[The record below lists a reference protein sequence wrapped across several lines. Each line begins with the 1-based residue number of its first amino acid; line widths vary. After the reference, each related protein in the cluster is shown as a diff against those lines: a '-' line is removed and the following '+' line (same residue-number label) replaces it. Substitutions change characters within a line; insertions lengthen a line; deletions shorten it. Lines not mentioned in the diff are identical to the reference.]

1 MALAIVPFLQTPSA
15 KACLHAEAKMYGPT
29 TRTDVF
35 ALSQKGQQALIIHHE
50 GHEDLVMAFEV
61 SASAPL
67 SSLAWIIPVPSV
79 PDSYGTASP
88 NLLGAVAKWTSLR
101 RVVTRRMNIRAK
113 GRGASPAAASPT
125 SQALQVLPTAEAGP
139 YAIQPL
145 KATGNAGVAALGKWM
160 KDNGFVPLEKDKLS
174 YYVERNWTF
183 LAVRI
188 QPADGAKAISDKGLL
203 PPLRMRFASARAVY
217 PLKLSTHQGV
227 FPVRVDIVTKEPLP
241 KGAFKGAK
249 KRGFEVAG
257 AKGAVYQSAPGAAA
271 GTLLSNVHAFDTAK
285 APAELRK
292 ELARV
297 KLDGE
302 APCSHALRKSV
313 WQRRRE
319 AGGLERRSCCPR
331 ARRWRTS
338 RGKVQGAGEQAS
350 KDEALRQ
357 GQRYAI
363 RQGQRRA
370 DSTGIAWWVKLPR
383 GVCFGIP
390 DRTPSLAPRAACRHV
405 RLATPPALKPE
416 RALLRARQR
425 PKAGPQSAAPTAM
438 GFGTGRSAT

>member
-1 MALAIVPFLQTPSA
+1 
-15 KACLHAEAKMYGPT
+15 MYGPT

-101 RVVTRRMNIRAK
+101 RVVTHRMNVRAK

-160 KDNGFVPLEKDKLS
+160 KDNGFVPLEKEKLS

-297 KLDGE
+297 KLDGKLHVRTLYARAFGKGAAKPADWKE
-302 APCSHALRKSV
+302 DLAVPAPADGER
-313 WQRRRE
+313 
-319 AGGLERRSCCPR
+319 LE
-331 ARRWRTS
+331 
-338 RGKVQGAGEQAS
+338 GKFKAPAS
-350 KDEALRQ
+350 KPAK
-357 GQRYAI
+357 
-363 RQGQRRA
+363 
-370 DSTGIAWWVKLPR
+370 TK
-383 GVCFGIP
+383 
-390 DRTPSLAPRAACRHV
+390 PSAKGSPAPSA
-405 RLATPPALKPE
+405 
-416 RALLRARQR
+416 
-425 PKAGPQSAAPTAM
+425 KASAAPTPPASR
-438 GFGTGRSAT
+438 GGSSCHVASALGSPTGHQAWLLGLLAGMFALRRRRR